1 MSGKSTM
8 KNFKA
13 MLAEAQLPEKT
24 VDVCLRGDLFAEHQA
39 AEAELEQAEKAAEMS
54 NSLDGGA
61 PVAKLSERIKAI
73 EATMREHTYP
83 FRIRGLASAKYRAL
97 KAEHPPRKDPDT
109 GEVLDSDKFVGANID
124 TFFDALARRC
134 TVDPELDEAGWR
146 TLADEKLTESQ
157 LDEIGSVAF
166 RLSVG
171 EVSVPFSQ
179 AASRLSRS
187 SSPE

>member
-1 MSGKSTM
+1 
-8 KNFKA
+8 

-39 AEAELEQAEKAAEMS
+39 AEAELEQAEKVAELL

-61 PVAKLSERIKAI
+61 HVAELVERIEAI

-83 FRIRGLASAKYRAL
+83 FRLRALSSAKYRAL
-97 KAEHPPRKDPDT
+97 LAEHPPRKDPDT
-109 GEVLDSDKFVGANID
+109 GEVLDADKFIGANLV
-124 TFFDALARRC
+124 TFFDALARKC
-134 TVDPELDEAGWR
+134 VVDPELDEAGWR
-146 TLADEKLTESQ
+146 TLADEKLTDAQ

-166 RLSVG
+166 RLSRG

>member
-39 AEAELEQAEKAAEMS
+39 AEAELEQAEKAAELS

-61 PVAKLSERIKAI
+61 PVAELVERIEAI

-83 FRIRGLASAKYRAL
+83 FRIRGLASAKFRAL
-97 KAEHPPRKDPDT
+97 KAEHPPRKDDD
-109 GEVLDSDKFVGANID
+109 GAVVQSDRFVGANID

-134 TVDPELDEAGWR
+134 TLDPELTEADWR
-146 TLADEKLTESQ
+146 ELADEKLTESQ